1 MDIREINTLIIKTR
15 TSMSDLINKW
25 ERFMVSRKAPP
36 RRVLDPLNVLSPSL
50 PAVIARSN
58 RRINDPSL
66 KLADAEILG
75 RINIS

>member
-1 MDIREINTLIIKTR
+1 MDITEINTLIIKTR

-25 ERFMVSRKAPP
+25 ERFMVSRKADSH
-36 RRVLDPLNVLSPSL
+36 RVLDPLNVLSPSL
-50 PAVIARSN
+50 PSVIARST

-66 KLADAEILG
+66 TLAEAEILG

>member
-1 MDIREINTLIIKTR
+1 MDITEINTLIIKTR

-25 ERFMVSRKAPP
+25 ERFMVSRKADSH
-36 RRVLDPLNVLSPSL
+36 RVLDPLNVLSPSL
-50 PAVIARSN
+50 PAVIASST

-66 KLADAEILG
+66 TLAEAEILG

>member
-1 MDIREINTLIIKTR
+1 MDITEINTLIIKTR

-25 ERFMVSRKAPP
+25 ERFMVSRKADSH
-36 RRVLDPLNVLSPSL
+36 RVLDTLNVLSPSL
-50 PAVIARSN
+50 PAVIARST

-66 KLADAEILG
+66 TLAEAEILG

>member
-1 MDIREINTLIIKTR
+1 MDITEINTLIIKTR

-36 RRVLDPLNVLSPSL
+36 RRVRDPLNVLSPSL
-50 PAVIARSN
+50 PAVIARST

-66 KLADAEILG
+66 TLAEAEILG
-75 RINIS
+75 RINLS

>member
-1 MDIREINTLIIKTR
+1 MDITEISTLIIKTR

-25 ERFMVSRKAPP
+25 ERFMVSRKADSH
-36 RRVLDPLNVLSPSL
+36 RVLDPLNVLSPSL
-50 PAVIARSN
+50 PAVIALST

-66 KLADAEILG
+66 TLAEAEILG

>member
-1 MDIREINTLIIKTR
+1 MDITEINTLIIKTR

-25 ERFMVSRKAPP
+25 ERFMVSRKADPH
-36 RRVLDPLNVLSPSL
+36 RVLDPLNVLSPSL
-50 PAVIARSN
+50 PAVIARST

-66 KLADAEILG
+66 TLAEAEILG